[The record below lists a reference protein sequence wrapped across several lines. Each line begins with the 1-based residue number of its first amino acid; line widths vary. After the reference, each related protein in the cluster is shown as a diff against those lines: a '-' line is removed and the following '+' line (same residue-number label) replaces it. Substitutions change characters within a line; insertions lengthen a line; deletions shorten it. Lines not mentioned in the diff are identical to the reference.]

1 MKRKTDFKY
10 LETMN
15 ENEKAN
21 FLFEIQKL
29 KHYYKEMFDIEI
41 IDIYYR
47 KNIDKL
53 MDRVMK
59 SKDYL
64 SNMRIGVFPITIKIK
79 DNNKKVFKIKNIK
92 GNIDFLKFRTSEIEA
107 GKAFLRNILTET
119 DERIGNYCRYM
130 YIDRIDNNSVVELIK
145 RNDELNSK
153 FIYSGK
159 DK

>member
-53 MDRVMK
+53 MDRVRK
-59 SKDYL
+59 HRL
-64 SNMRIGVFPITIKIK
+64 
-79 DNNKKVFKIKNIK
+79 FKI
-92 GNIDFLKFRTSEIEA
+92 
-107 GKAFLRNILTET
+107 
-119 DERIGNYCRYM
+119 
-130 YIDRIDNNSVVELIK
+130 
-145 RNDELNSK
+145 
-153 FIYSGK
+153 
-159 DK
+159 